1 MLPTLLKSAL
11 TARNISYRDAAEQIG
26 ISHTTLI
33 ALVKNKR
40 NIDKCDIGTLKCICA
55 WLGVPVTIA
64 LDESIDPSYCLIIN
78 AISENPKLVELYNQI
93 AEEVESGKLTYR
105 DFKTILDYIDFILSK
120 RKSVK

>member
-1 MLPTLLKSAL
+1 MLPTLIKSAL
-11 TARNISYRDAAEQIG
+11 AERNLSYREAAEQIG

-33 ALVKNKR
+33 AFVKDTR
-40 NIDKCDIGTLKCICA
+40 NMDKCDIGTLKSVCA

-105 DFKTILDYIDFILSK
+105 DFKTIFDYIEFILSK
-120 RKSVK
+120 RKSEK